1 MNRLIVVSNRLPFA
15 LDSTGEDLWT
25 VTPAVGGLVSAIEP
39 VLRERG
45 GIWIGWP
52 GIAGEIPEKPLA
64 EATRNAGY
72 KVVPVALSET
82 ERDEFYYGYSNEVI
96 WPLFHDLQNF
106 CNFEPGYWQA
116 YKQVNERYADAIGRC
131 AQPDD
136 FIWVHDYHLMYV
148 AQALRKQGLSQ
159 KLSGLTFF
167 LHIPFPPYD
176 IFSKLPQQQRLLH
189 ALLQF
194 DLVGFQTR
202 RDVRNFLQC
211 VRRVMSDAKV
221 LSRRELQLIR
231 FEDREIRVGHFPIGI
246 DFTSFEKGARSD
258 TVEQRAQRL
267 RVTFPGCQLILG
279 SDRLDYS
286 KGIPERL
293 RAFRTA
299 LERHPELRGRVVLIQ
314 VVVPSRVEIPR
325 YHEFK
330 QRIDRLVGDI
340 NGRFS
345 TSTWLPVQYH
355 FRSLDRDDLLAHY
368 RGCDIAFVTPLK
380 DGMNLVAKEY
390 CACRIEEGGVL
401 ILSQFAGAAEQL
413 KPDALLVNPYDVEQM
428 ADTILK
434 AFHMNLAERGARMK
448 RMRRIV
454 RKENVFWWVDSFL
467 RAGAKIASRSLRGL
481 GKRRRSA
488 ALNTFRKTGQH
499 QDRPLDTKKAIV

>member
-1 MNRLIVVSNRLPFA
+1 MNRLIIVSNRLPFA
-15 LDSTGEDLWT
+15 LDAAGEDLWT
-25 VTPAVGGLVSAIEP
+25 VTPAVGGLVSAVEP

-45 GIWIGWP
+45 GTWIGWP
-52 GIAGEIPEKPLA
+52 GIAGKIPHGPLVQ
-64 EATRNAGY
+64 ATGNAGY

-106 CNFEPGYWQA
+106 CNFEPAYWQA
-116 YKQVNERYADAIGRC
+116 YKQVNERYADAILRN
-131 AQPDD
+131 ARPDD

-148 AQALRKQGLSQ
+148 AQALRERSTSENLSA
-159 KLSGLTFF
+159 LTFF

-176 IFSKLPQQQRLLH
+176 IFAKLPQQRRLVR

-221 LSRRELQLIR
+221 VSRGDTHVVQ
-231 FEDREIRVGHFPIGI
+231 FEKRKIRVEHFPIGI
-246 DFTSFEKGARSD
+246 DFQAFEDGAKCEA
-258 TVEQRAQRL
+258 VEQRSVQL
-267 RVTFPGCQLILG
+267 RSSFPDCQLMLG

-293 RAFRTA
+293 RAFRDA
-299 LERHPELRGRVVLIQ
+299 LERYPELRSRVVLIQ

-330 QRIDRLVGDI
+330 GRIDRLVGDI

-345 TSTWLPVQYH
+345 TSTWIPVQYH
-355 FRSLDRDDLLAHY
+355 FRGLDREDLLAHY
-368 RGCDIAFVTPLK
+368 RACDIAFITPLK

-390 CACRIEEGGVL
+390 CACRTDDDGAL

-413 KPDALLVNPYDVEQM
+413 KPDALLVNPYDIEQM

-434 AFHMNLAERGARMK
+434 AFLMNQVDRSGRMK
-448 RMRRIV
+448 RMRRVV

-467 RAGAKIASRSLRGL
+467 AAGSQVARKSSGRWRKLR
-481 GKRRRSA
+481 
-488 ALNTFRKTGQH
+488 
-499 QDRPLDTKKAIV
+499 

>member
-15 LDSTGEDLWT
+15 LDSTGDDLWT
-25 VTPAVGGLVSAIEP
+25 VTPAAGGLVSAVEP

-52 GIAGEIPEKPLA
+52 GSAGEIPKRALA
-64 EATRNAGY
+64 EATRDAGY
-72 KVVPVALSET
+72 EVVPVALSET

-116 YKQVNERYADAIGRC
+116 YRQVNERYAEAIGHC
-131 AQPDD
+131 SQPND
-136 FIWVHDYHLMYV
+136 FICVHDYHLMYV
-148 AQALRKQGLSQ
+148 AQALRERGISR
-159 KLSGLTFF
+159 KLSALTFF

-176 IFSKLPQQQRLLH
+176 IFSKLPQQQRLLR

-194 DLVGFQTR
+194 DLLGFQTR
-202 RDVRNFLQC
+202 RDLRNFLGC

-221 LSRRELQLIR
+221 VPRRELQLVR
-231 FEDREIRVGHFPIGI
+231 FEKREIRLGHFPIGI
-246 DFTSFEKGARSD
+246 DFASFENGA
-258 TVEQRAQRL
+258 TAEPVAQRSKGL
-267 RVTFPGCQLILG
+267 RATFPDCQLILG
-279 SDRLDYS
+279 VDRLDYS

-293 RAFRTA
+293 RAYRDA

-330 QRIDRLVGDI
+330 DRIDRLVGDI

-345 TSTWLPVQYH
+345 TSNWLPVQYH
-355 FRSLDRDDLLAHY
+355 FRCLDRDDLLAHY
-368 RGCDIAFVTPLK
+368 RACDIAFVTPLK

-390 CACRIEEGGVL
+390 CACRIDKEGVL

-413 KPDALLVNPYDVEQM
+413 KPGAVLVNPYDVEEM
-428 ADTILK
+428 ADAVLK
-434 AFHMNLAERGARMK
+434 AFCMSEVERSARMK
-448 RMRRIV
+448 RMKRVV
-454 RKENVFWWVDSFL
+454 REENVFWWVDSFL
-467 RAGAKIASRSLRGL
+467 GAGAKLAARLPRAP
-481 GKRRRSA
+481 KKRRSA
-488 ALNTFRKTGQH
+488 AALQNTS
-499 QDRPLDTKKAIV
+499 A

>member
-1 MNRLIVVSNRLPFA
+1 MRRLIVVSNRLPFA

-25 VTPAVGGLVSAIEP
+25 VTPATGGLVSAIEP

-45 GIWIGWP
+45 GTWIGWP
-52 GIAGEIPEKPLA
+52 GTTGDIPEEPFAK
-64 EATRNAGY
+64 ATRDAGY
-72 KVVPVALSET
+72 KIVPVALSEN

-106 CNFEPGYWQA
+106 CNFEPAYWQA
-116 YKQVNERYADAIGRC
+116 YKQVNKHYADAIARC

-148 AQALRKQGLSQ
+148 AQALREQSLSG

-176 IFSKLPQQQRLLH
+176 IFSKLPQQQRLLR

-194 DLVGFQTR
+194 DLLGFQTR
-202 RDVRNFLQC
+202 RDVRNFIQC
-211 VRRVMSDAKV
+211 VRRVMLDAKIAGH
-221 LSRRELQLIR
+221 RGLQLVR
-231 FEDREIRVGHFPIGI
+231 FEKREIRVGHFPIGI
-246 DFTSFEKGARSD
+246 DFEAFEHGASSD
-258 TVEQRAQRL
+258 VVAQKSQLLRAG
-267 RVTFPGCQLILG
+267 FPDCQLILG

-314 VVVPSRVEIPR
+314 IVVPSRVQIPR

-330 QRIDRLVGDI
+330 DRIDRLVGDI

-345 TSTWLPVQYH
+345 TSTWFPVQYH
-355 FRSLDRDDLLAHY
+355 FRGLDRDDLLAHY
-368 RGCDIAFVTPLK
+368 RACDIAFITPLK

-390 CACRIEEGGVL
+390 CACRIEQDGVL

-413 KPDALLVNPYDVEQM
+413 KPDAMLVNPYDVEQM
-428 ADTILK
+428 ADTILA
-434 AFHMNLAERGARMK
+434 AFRMGQTERKTRMK
-448 RMRRIV
+448 RMRRVV
-454 RKENVFWWVDSFL
+454 REENVFWWVDSFL
-467 RAGAKIASRSLRGL
+467 RAGSHITTQSQRVSKGRQAKLAR
-481 GKRRRSA
+481 
-488 ALNTFRKTGQH
+488 
-499 QDRPLDTKKAIV
+499 

>member
-25 VTPAVGGLVSAIEP
+25 VTPAVGGLVSAVEP

-45 GIWIGWP
+45 GTWIGWP
-52 GIAGEIPEKPLA
+52 GVAGEIPQEPLA
-64 EATRNAGY
+64 KATRNAGY

-106 CNFEPGYWQA
+106 CNFEPAYWQA
-116 YKQVNERYADAIGRC
+116 YKQVNVRYADAIARS
-131 AQPDD
+131 ARPDD

-148 AQALRKQGLSQ
+148 AQALREQSVGR
-159 KLSGLTFF
+159 KLSALTFF

-176 IFSKLPQQQRLLH
+176 TFAKLPQQQRLLR

-194 DLVGFQTR
+194 DLLGFQTR
-202 RDVRNFLQC
+202 RDLRNFLGC

-221 LSRRELQLIR
+221 VPRRELQLVR
-231 FEDREIRVGHFPIGI
+231 FEEREIRVGHFPIGI
-246 DFTSFEKGARSD
+246 DFDAFENGAASEE
-258 TVEQRAQRL
+258 VAQRSQNL
-267 RVTFPGCQLILG
+267 RATFPDCQLILG
-279 SDRLDYS
+279 VDRLDYS

-293 RAFRTA
+293 RAYRDA
-299 LERHPELRGRVVLIQ
+299 VERHEELRGRVVLIQ

-340 NGRFS
+340 NGHFS
-345 TSTWLPVQYH
+345 TSNWLPVQYH
-355 FRSLDRDDLLAHY
+355 FRCLEHENLVAHY

-390 CACRIEEGGVL
+390 CACRIDKDGVL

-413 KPDALLVNPYDVEQM
+413 KSGAVLVNPYDVEQM
-428 ADTILK
+428 ADAILK
-434 AFHMNLAERGARMK
+434 AFRMGQAERSARMK
-448 RMRRIV
+448 RMRRAV
-454 RKENVFWWVDSFL
+454 RDENVFWWVDSFL
-467 RAGAKIASRSLRGL
+467 RAGAKLAAPLARSTRQ
-481 GKRRRSA
+481 A
-488 ALNTFRKTGQH
+488 
-499 QDRPLDTKKAIV
+499 

>member
-25 VTPAVGGLVSAIEP
+25 VTPATGGLVSAIEP

-45 GIWIGWP
+45 GTWIGWP
-52 GIAGEIPEKPLA
+52 GIAGKIPQEPLA
-64 EATRNAGY
+64 KATRNAGY

-106 CNFEPGYWQA
+106 CNFEPAYWQT
-116 YKQVNERYADAIGRC
+116 YKEVNNRYADAIARC

-148 AQALRKQGLSQ
+148 AEALRERGVSPDLSR
-159 KLSGLTFF
+159 LTFF

-176 IFSKLPQQQRLLH
+176 IFSKLPQQQRLLR

-202 RDVRNFLQC
+202 RDVRNFIQC
-211 VRRVMSDAKV
+211 VRRVMSEAKV

-231 FEDREIRVGHFPIGI
+231 FEDREIRVGYFPIGI
-246 DFTSFEKGARSD
+246 DFDSFEKSARSD
-258 TVEQRAQRL
+258 SVEQRAQRL
-267 RVTFPGCQLILG
+267 RATFPGCQLILG

-299 LERHPELRGRVVLIQ
+299 LERYPELSGRVVLIQ
-314 VVVPSRVEIPR
+314 IVVPSRVEIPR

-355 FRSLDRDDLLAHY
+355 FRCLDREDLLAHY

-390 CACRIEEGGVL
+390 CACRIDNDGVL

-413 KPDALLVNPYDVEQM
+413 KPGALLVNPYDIEEM

-434 AFHMNLAERGARMK
+434 AFRMSQVERSGRMK
-448 RMRRIV
+448 RMRHVV

-467 RAGAKIASRSLRGL
+467 RAGSQIGTRSPRVS
-481 GKRRRSA
+481 KRRLATSA
-488 ALNTFRKTGQH
+488 R
-499 QDRPLDTKKAIV
+499 

>member
-25 VTPAVGGLVSAIEP
+25 VTPATGGLVSAIEP

-45 GIWIGWP
+45 GTWIGWP
-52 GIAGEIPEKPLA
+52 GIAGKIPQEPLA
-64 EATRNAGY
+64 KATRNAGY

-106 CNFEPGYWQA
+106 CNFEPAYWQT
-116 YKQVNERYADAIGRC
+116 YKEVNNRYADAIARC

-148 AQALRKQGLSQ
+148 AEALRERGVSPDLSR
-159 KLSGLTFF
+159 LTFF
-167 LHIPFPPYD
+167 LHIPSPPYD
-176 IFSKLPQQQRLLH
+176 IFSKLPQQQRLLR

-194 DLVGFQTR
+194 DFLGFQTR
-202 RDVRNFLQC
+202 RDLRNFVGC
-211 VRRVMSDAKV
+211 VRRVMMEAKAV
-221 LSRRELQLIR
+221 ARRDLQLVR
-231 FEDREIRVGHFPIGI
+231 FEKREIRLGHFPIGI
-246 DFTSFEKGARSD
+246 DFDSFEKGATSELVVQRS
-258 TVEQRAQRL
+258 QQLRAN
-267 RVTFPGCQLILG
+267 FPGCQLVLG
-279 SDRLDYS
+279 VDRLDYS

-293 RAFRTA
+293 RAYRDA

-355 FRSLDRDDLLAHY
+355 FRCLDRDDLLAHY

-390 CACRIEEGGVL
+390 CASRIEEDGVL

-413 KPDALLVNPYDVEQM
+413 KPDALLVNPYDIEQM
-428 ADTILK
+428 ADAILK
-434 AFHMNLAERGARMK
+434 AFRMSKVEGKARMK
-448 RMRRIV
+448 RMRRVV
-454 RKENVFWWVDSFL
+454 RDENVFSWVDSFL
-467 RAGAKIASRSLRGL
+467 KAGSNVGSRPQRVS
-481 GKRRRSA
+481 KRRRA
-488 ALNTFRKTGQH
+488 TFAR
-499 QDRPLDTKKAIV
+499 

>member
-15 LDSTGEDLWT
+15 LDSTGDDLWT
-25 VTPAVGGLVSAIEP
+25 VTPAAGGLVSAVEP

-52 GIAGEIPEKPLA
+52 GSAGEIPKRAFA
-64 EATRNAGY
+64 EATRDAGY
-72 KVVPVALSET
+72 EVVPVALSET

-116 YKQVNERYADAIGRC
+116 YRQVNERYAEAIGHC
-131 AQPDD
+131 SQPND

-148 AQALRKQGLSQ
+148 AQALRERGISR
-159 KLSGLTFF
+159 KLSALTFF

-176 IFSKLPQQQRLLH
+176 IFSKLPQQQRLLR

-194 DLVGFQTR
+194 DLLGFQTR
-202 RDVRNFLQC
+202 RDLRNFLGC

-221 LSRRELQLIR
+221 VPRRELQLVR
-231 FEDREIRVGHFPIGI
+231 FEKREIRLGHFPIGI
-246 DFTSFEKGARSD
+246 DFASFENGATSEA
-258 TVEQRAQRL
+258 VAQRSQGL
-267 RVTFPGCQLILG
+267 RATFPDCQLILG
-279 SDRLDYS
+279 LDRLDYS

-293 RAFRTA
+293 RAYRDA

-330 QRIDRLVGDI
+330 DRIDRLVGDI

-345 TSTWLPVQYH
+345 TSNWLPVQYH
-355 FRSLDRDDLLAHY
+355 FRCLDRDDLLAHY
-368 RGCDIAFVTPLK
+368 RACDIAFVTPLK

-390 CACRIEEGGVL
+390 CACRIEQDGVL

-413 KPDALLVNPYDVEQM
+413 KPGAVLVNPYDVEEM
-428 ADTILK
+428 ADAVLK
-434 AFHMNLAERGARMK
+434 AFCMSEAERSARMK
-448 RMRRIV
+448 RMKRVV
-454 RKENVFWWVDSFL
+454 REENVFWWVDSFL
-467 RAGAKIASRSLRGL
+467 GAGAKLAARLPRAP
-481 GKRRRSA
+481 KKRRSA
-488 ALNTFRKTGQH
+488 AALQNTS
-499 QDRPLDTKKAIV
+499 A

>member
-15 LDSTGEDLWT
+15 LDSAGEDLWT
-25 VTPAVGGLVSAIEP
+25 VTPATGGLVSAIEP

-45 GIWIGWP
+45 GTWIGWP
-52 GIAGEIPEKPLA
+52 GIAGEIPEEPLK
-64 EATRNAGY
+64 EATRDVGY
-72 KVVPVALSET
+72 KIVPVALSET

-106 CNFEPGYWQA
+106 CNFEPAYWQA
-116 YKQVNERYADAIGRC
+116 YKEVNNRYADAIARC

-136 FIWVHDYHLMYV
+136 FIWVHDYHLMSV
-148 AQALRKQGLSQ
+148 AQALREHGQSRKV
-159 KLSGLTFF
+159 SGLTFF

-176 IFSKLPQQQRLLH
+176 IFAKLPQQQRLLR

-194 DLVGFQTR
+194 DLLGFQTR
-202 RDVRNFLQC
+202 RDVRNFIQC
-211 VRRVMSDAKV
+211 VRRVRLDAKV
-221 LSRRELQLIR
+221 LPRRDLQLIR
-231 FEDREIRVGHFPIGI
+231 FEKREIRVGHFPIGI
-246 DFTSFEKGARSD
+246 DFDSFENGARSD
-258 TVEQRAQRL
+258 TVAQKSQQLRAA
-267 RVTFPGCQLILG
+267 FPDCQLILG

-355 FRSLDRDDLLAHY
+355 FRCLERDDLLAHY

-390 CACRIEEGGVL
+390 CACRIDNDGVL
-401 ILSQFAGAAEQL
+401 ILSQFVGAAEQL
-413 KPDALLVNPYDVEQM
+413 KPGALLVNPYDVEEM

-434 AFHMNLAERGARMK
+434 AFLMSQAERSARMK
-448 RMRRIV
+448 RMRHVV

-467 RAGAKIASRSLRGL
+467 KAGAQVASRSARVS
-481 GKRRRSA
+481 KRHARS
-488 ALNTFRKTGQH
+488 
-499 QDRPLDTKKAIV
+499 

>member
-1 MNRLIVVSNRLPFA
+1 MSRLVLVSNRLPFA
-15 LDSTGEDLWT
+15 LEPAGKGQWR
-25 VTPAVGGLVSAIEP
+25 VTHSPGGLVSALGP
-39 VLRERG
+39 VLRGRG
-45 GIWIGWP
+45 GTWIGWP
-52 GIAGEIPEKPLA
+52 GVAGEIPDAPFSK
-64 EATRNAGY
+64 ATRGVGY
-72 KVVPVALSET
+72 CVVPVALSEA
-82 ERDEFYYGYSNEVI
+82 ERDEFYFGYSNEVI

-106 CNFEPGYWQA
+106 CNFEPAFWQA
-116 YKQVNERYADAIGRC
+116 YKQVNVRYADAIAQS

-148 AQALRKQGLSQ
+148 AQALREQGVSG
-159 KLSGLTFF
+159 KLSALTFF

-194 DLVGFQTR
+194 DLLGFQTR
-202 RDVRNFLQC
+202 RDVRNFMQC
-211 VRRVMSDAKV
+211 VRRVLLETKIIP
-221 LSRRELQLIR
+221 RRDLQLIR
-231 FEDREIRVGHFPIGI
+231 FEKREIRVGHFPIGI
-246 DFTSFEKGARSD
+246 DFDSFENGARSD
-258 TVEQRAQRL
+258 TVAKNFQQL
-267 RVTFPGCQLILG
+267 RDTFPGCQLILG

-314 VVVPSRVEIPR
+314 IVLPSRVEIPSD
-325 YHEFK
+325 HEFK

-355 FRSLDRDDLLAHY
+355 FRCLAREDLLAHY
-368 RGCDIAFVTPLK
+368 RACDIAFVTPLK

-390 CACRIEEGGVL
+390 CACRIEEDGVL

-413 KPDALLVNPYDVEQM
+413 KLGALLVNPYDLEEM
-428 ADTILK
+428 ADTIFK
-434 AFHMNLAERGARMK
+434 ALRMD
-448 RMRRIV
+448 
-454 RKENVFWWVDSFL
+454 E
-467 RAGAKIASRSLRGL
+467 A
-481 GKRRRSA
+481 
-488 ALNTFRKTGQH
+488 
-499 QDRPLDTKKAIV
+499 

>member
-15 LDSTGEDLWT
+15 LDSIGEDLWT
-25 VTPAVGGLVSAIEP
+25 ITPATGGLVSAIEP

-45 GIWIGWP
+45 GTWIGWP
-52 GIAGEIPEKPLA
+52 GTVGEIPPKPLA
-64 EATRNAGY
+64 KATRNAGY
-72 KVVPVALSET
+72 KIVPVALSEI
-82 ERDEFYYGYSNEVI
+82 ERDEFYYGYSNQVI

-106 CNFEPGYWQA
+106 CNFEPAYWQA
-116 YKQVNERYADAIGRC
+116 YKQVNKRYADAIARC

-148 AQALRKQGLSQ
+148 AQVLREQSVSQ

-176 IFSKLPQQQRLLH
+176 IFSKLPQQQRLLR

-194 DLVGFQTR
+194 DLLGFQTR
-202 RDVRNFLQC
+202 RDVRNFIQC
-211 VRRVMSDAKV
+211 VRRVILDARI
-221 LSRRELQLIR
+221 LPRRELQLIR
-231 FEDREIRVGHFPIGI
+231 FEKREIRVGHFPIGI
-246 DFTSFEKGARSD
+246 DFDLFENGAASD
-258 TVEQRAQRL
+258 AVAQRSRQL
-267 RVTFPGCQLILG
+267 RATFPDCQLILG

-293 RAFRTA
+293 RAFRAA
-299 LERHPELRGRVVLIQ
+299 LEFHPELHGRVVLIQ
-314 VVVPSRVEIPR
+314 IVVPSRVQIPR

-330 QRIDRLVGDI
+330 GRIDRLVGDI

-345 TSTWLPVQYH
+345 TRTWLPVQYH
-355 FRSLDRDDLLAHY
+355 FRSLDRDNLLAHY
-368 RGCDIAFVTPLK
+368 RACDIAFITPLK

-390 CACRIEEGGVL
+390 CACRIDNDGAL

-428 ADTILK
+428 ADTILQ
-434 AFHMNLAERGARMK
+434 AFRMSQAERSARMK
-448 RMRRIV
+448 RMRRVV
-454 RKENVFWWVDSFL
+454 RNENVFWWVDSFL
-467 RAGAKIASRSLRGL
+467 KAGSQISIQGVS
-481 GKRRRSA
+481 KRRQARFA
-488 ALNTFRKTGQH
+488 R
-499 QDRPLDTKKAIV
+499 

>member
-25 VTPAVGGLVSAIEP
+25 VTPATGGLVSAIEP

-45 GIWIGWP
+45 GVWIGWP
-52 GIAGEIPEKPLA
+52 GIAGEIPQEPFAK
-64 EATRNAGY
+64 ATRNAGY
-72 KVVPVALSET
+72 KIVPVALSES
-82 ERDEFYYGYSNEVI
+82 ERSEFYYGYSNEVI

-106 CNFEPGYWQA
+106 CNFDPTYWQA
-116 YKQVNERYADAIGRC
+116 YKDVNRRYANAIAHC
-131 AQPDD
+131 AQPND

-148 AQALRKQGLSQ
+148 GWALREQSMSRTI
-159 KLSGLTFF
+159 SGLAFF

-176 IFSKLPQQQRLLH
+176 IFSKLPQQQRLLR

-194 DLVGFQTR
+194 DLLGFQTR
-202 RDVRNFLQC
+202 RDVRNFIQC
-211 VRRVMSDAKV
+211 VRRVMPDAKIAP
-221 LSRRELQLIR
+221 RRDLQLIR
-231 FEDREIRVGHFPIGI
+231 FEKRQIRVGHFPIGI
-246 DFTSFEKGARSD
+246 DFVSFENGAKAETVADKAQQLRS
-258 TVEQRAQRL
+258 
-267 RVTFPGCQLILG
+267 TFPGYQLVLG

-299 LERHPELRGRVVLIQ
+299 LELHPELRERIVLIQ
-314 VVVPSRVEIPR
+314 IVVPSRVEIPR

-330 QRIDRLVGDI
+330 DRIDRLVGDI

-390 CACRIEEGGVL
+390 CACRIEDDGVL

-413 KPDALLVNPYDVEQM
+413 KPGAVLVNPYDVEQM
-428 ADTILK
+428 ADAISE
-434 AFHMNLAERGARMK
+434 AYRMNEAARTSRMK
-448 RMRRIV
+448 RMRRVV
-454 RKENVFWWVDSFL
+454 RSENVFWWVDSFL
-467 RAGAKIASRSLRGL
+467 KTAAKLAARSSQVEAATSRVRAIS
-481 GKRRRSA
+481 KR
-488 ALNTFRKTGQH
+488 
-499 QDRPLDTKKAIV
+499 

>member
-15 LDSTGEDLWT
+15 LDSAGEDLWT
-25 VTPAVGGLVSAIEP
+25 VTPATGGLVSAVEP

-45 GIWIGWP
+45 GTWIGWP
-52 GIAGEIPEKPLA
+52 GTAGEIPQEPLA
-64 EATRNAGY
+64 KATRYAGY

-106 CNFEPGYWQA
+106 CNFEPAYWQA
-116 YKQVNERYADAIGRC
+116 YKQVNERYADAIARC

-148 AQALRKQGLSQ
+148 AQALREQALSR
-159 KLSGLTFF
+159 KLRGLTFF

-176 IFSKLPQQQRLLH
+176 IFSKLPQQQRLLR

-194 DLVGFQTR
+194 DLLGFQTR
-202 RDVRNFLQC
+202 RDVRNFIQC
-211 VRRVMSDAKV
+211 VRRVRLDTKI
-221 LSRRELQLIR
+221 LPRRDLQLVR
-231 FEDREIRVGHFPIGI
+231 FEKREIRVGHFPIGI
-246 DFTSFEKGARSD
+246 DFDSFENGASAD
-258 TVEQRAQRL
+258 AVAKKSEEL
-267 RVTFPGCQLILG
+267 RVTFPDCQLILG

-314 VVVPSRVEIPR
+314 VVVPSRVQIPR

-330 QRIDRLVGDI
+330 DRIDRLVGDI

-355 FRSLDRDDLLAHY
+355 FRSLDRDNLLAHY
-368 RGCDIAFVTPLK
+368 CGCDIAFVTPLK

-390 CACRIEEGGVL
+390 CACRIDNDGVL

-413 KPDALLVNPYDVEQM
+413 KPGAVLVNPYDVEQM
-428 ADTILK
+428 ADTILE
-434 AFHMNLAERGARMK
+434 AFRMKETERTARMK
-448 RMRRIV
+448 RMRRVV
-454 RKENVFWWVDSFL
+454 RDENVFWWVDSFL
-467 RAGAKIASRSLRGL
+467 KAGASLRPRL
-481 GKRRRSA
+481 RSG
-488 ALNTFRKTGQH
+488 R
-499 QDRPLDTKKAIV
+499 QDSVKIPR

>member
-15 LDSTGEDLWT
+15 LDLTREDLWT
-25 VTPAVGGLVSAIEP
+25 VTPATGGLVSAIEP
-39 VLRERG
+39 VLREHG
-45 GIWIGWP
+45 GTWIGWP
-52 GIAGEIPEKPLA
+52 GTAGKIPREPLA

-72 KVVPVALSET
+72 EVVPVSLSDA

-106 CNFEPGYWQA
+106 CNFEPAYWQA
-116 YKQVNERYADAIGRC
+116 YKQVNERYADAIIRN
-131 AQPDD
+131 ARQDD

-148 AQALRKQGLSQ
+148 AQALRER
-159 KLSGLTFF
+159 SGPQQLLAVTFF

-176 IFSKLPQQQRLLH
+176 IFARLPQQRRLLR

-194 DLVGFQTR
+194 ELLGFQTR

-211 VRRVMSDAKV
+211 VRRVMPDAKA
-221 LSRRELQLIR
+221 LSRAEMHVIQ
-231 FEDREIRVGHFPIGI
+231 FENRKILVGHFPIGI
-246 DFTSFEKGARSD
+246 DFGSFENGAKSEAVMQRS
-258 TVEQRAQRL
+258 QQLRAS
-267 RVTFPGCQLILG
+267 FPDCQLILG

-293 RAFRTA
+293 RAFRNA
-299 LERHPELRGRVVLIQ
+299 LERYPELRGRVVLIQ
-314 VVVPSRVEIPR
+314 IVVPSRVEIPR
-325 YHEFK
+325 YKEFK
-330 QRIDRLVGDI
+330 NRIDRLVGDI

-345 TSTWLPVQYH
+345 TSAWIPVQYR
-355 FRSLDRDDLLAHY
+355 FRGLAREELLAHY
-368 RGCDIAFVTPLK
+368 RACDIAFITPLK

-390 CACRIEEGGVL
+390 CACRSEQDGTL

-428 ADTILK
+428 ADTILT
-434 AFHMNLAERGARMK
+434 AFRMSQAGRSARMK

-467 RAGAKIASRSLRGL
+467 AAGSQLARTLSD
-481 GKRRRSA
+481 RRRS
-488 ALNTFRKTGQH
+488 L
-499 QDRPLDTKKAIV
+499 

>member
-1 MNRLIVVSNRLPFA
+1 MNRLIIVSNRLPFA

-25 VTPAVGGLVSAIEP
+25 VTPATGGLVSAVEP

-45 GIWIGWP
+45 GVWIGWP
-52 GIAGEIPEKPLA
+52 GIAGKIPQGPLA
-64 EATRNAGY
+64 EATRDAGY
-72 KVVPVALSET
+72 QVVPVALSEA

-106 CNFEPGYWQA
+106 CNFEPAYWQA
-116 YKQVNERYADAIGRC
+116 YKQVNERYADAIARC

-148 AQALRKQGLSQ
+148 AQALRERSVSTKRPA
-159 KLSGLTFF
+159 LTFF

-194 DLVGFQTR
+194 DLLGFQTR

-211 VRRVMSDAKV
+211 VRRVMLDAKIIP
-221 LSRRELQLIR
+221 RRDLQLIR
-231 FEDREIRVGHFPIGI
+231 FEKREIRVGHFPIGI
-246 DFTSFEKGARSD
+246 DFDSFENGARSD
-258 TVEQRAQRL
+258 SIAKNSQQL
-267 RVTFPGCQLILG
+267 RDTFPGCQLILG

-299 LERHPELRGRVVLIQ
+299 LERHSELRGRVVLIQ

-345 TSTWLPVQYH
+345 TNTWLPVQYH
-355 FRSLDRDDLLAHY
+355 FRCLERDDLLAHY
-368 RGCDIAFVTPLK
+368 RACDIAFITPLK

-390 CACRIEEGGVL
+390 CACRIEEDGAL
-401 ILSQFAGAAEQL
+401 ILSQFAGATEQL
-413 KPDALLVNPYDVEQM
+413 KSGALLVNPYDIEQM

-434 AFHMNLAERGARMK
+434 AFRMTPAERTARMK
-448 RMRRIV
+448 RLRRMV

-467 RAGAKIASRSLRGL
+467 RAGAKLNARAERVA
-481 GKRRRSA
+481 RRRRHLSVA
-488 ALNTFRKTGQH
+488 R
-499 QDRPLDTKKAIV
+499 

>member
-45 GIWIGWP
+45 GTWIGWP
-52 GIAGEIPEKPLA
+52 GIAGEIPKEPLV
-64 EATRNAGY
+64 EATRYAGY
-72 KVVPVALSET
+72 KVVPVSLSET

-106 CNFEPGYWQA
+106 CNFEPAFWQA
-116 YKQVNERYADAIGRC
+116 YKQVNVRYADAIAQS

-148 AQALRKQGLSQ
+148 AQALREQSVDR
-159 KLSGLTFF
+159 KLSALTFF

-176 IFSKLPQQQRLLH
+176 IFAKLPQQQRLLR

-194 DLVGFQTR
+194 DLLGFQTR
-202 RDVRNFLQC
+202 RDLRNFLQC
-211 VRRVMSDAKV
+211 VRRVMLDAKV
-221 LSRRELQLIR
+221 VSRRELQLIR
-231 FEDREIRVGHFPIGI
+231 FEKREIRVGHFPIGI
-246 DFTSFEKGARSD
+246 DFDSFEHGAKSE

-299 LERHPELRGRVVLIQ
+299 LELHSELRGHVVLIQ
-314 VVVPSRVEIPR
+314 IVVPSRVEIPK

-368 RGCDIAFVTPLK
+368 RGSDIAFVTPLK

-390 CACRIEEGGVL
+390 CACRIEQDGVL

-413 KPDALLVNPYDVEQM
+413 KPDALLVNPYDIEQM
-428 ADTILK
+428 ADAICS
-434 AFHMNLAERGARMK
+434 AFKMSETERTARMK
-448 RMRRIV
+448 RMRRVV
-454 RKENVFWWVDSFL
+454 RDENVFWWVDSFL
-467 RAGAKIASRSLRGL
+467 KAGMKLAARSERAGRPRQLIAAR
-481 GKRRRSA
+481 
-488 ALNTFRKTGQH
+488 
-499 QDRPLDTKKAIV
+499 